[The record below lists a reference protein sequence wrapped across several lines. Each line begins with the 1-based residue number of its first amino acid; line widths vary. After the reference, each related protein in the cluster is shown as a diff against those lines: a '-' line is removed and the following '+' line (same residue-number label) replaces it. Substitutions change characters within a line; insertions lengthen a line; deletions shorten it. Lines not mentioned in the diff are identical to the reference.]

1 MKILNIFVD
10 GGARGNPGPAGI
22 GVYIC
27 DRDKVAILSHKEYIG
42 KATNNIAE
50 YTALIR
56 GLELAKKYLPCAV
69 VVFTDSELICKQMIG
84 VYRVKDTTLLELFK
98 TAKTYTVKFQKF
110 DICHIPREKNKEADK
125 LVNQALDGA
134 GF

>member
-1 MKILNIFVD
+1 MKTLNIFVD

-27 DRDKVAILSHKEYIG
+27 DKNKVEILSHNECIG

-56 GLELAKKYLPCAV
+56 GLELAKKYLPCEI
-69 VVFTDSELICKQMIG
+69 VVFTDSELICRQMLG
-84 VYRVKDTTLLELFK
+84 VYRVKDATLLELFK
-98 TAKTYTVKFQKF
+98 TAKTHTVKFQKF